1 MLATK
6 SFNNYNAV
14 RIYNI
19 DIMSQGT
26 FRGFLLQTNYRIENN
41 AAVLYLYG
49 RLENGQSFLIRESRQ
64 QPHFLIRDKD
74 VGHRALKG
82 RKIVSSKYTTMDGL
96 PSATVLFQTPQD
108 MLSLRDRLHH
118 EQIPTYE
125 ADLRFA
131 EAYLI
136 RNNIRGGV
144 EINGTPTFNDP
155 SVDVVFNDPDVRAIS
170 IEFQPTVL
178 SFDIET
184 DPTARQ
190 LLAISMYGPTTDE
203 VVVVDPENRPMPDRA
218 TRVPSAME
226 GIQLFADRVRE
237 LDPDVIVGWNV
248 IDFDLA
254 VLLRIARKN
263 RISLCLGRSESD
275 VRIYSGSGMFGAS
288 RAVIQGRMV
297 LDGIGLIRGAFI
309 PFAEHNLDAVAR
321 KVLGEGK
328 AVIEKVHD
336 RADEILTRYHQDL
349 EGFVEYSRAD
359 ARLAY
364 QIIEKLDLISLA
376 VKRSKLTGMTLDR
389 VAASIA
395 SFDFVYLSQLEQRK
409 IRAPSML
416 SNRAPHRNR
425 HSGALVLEPEPG
437 YYKNV
442 WTFDYRSLYPSII
455 RTFNIDPL
463 TQTKDCESTDVIRT
477 TNDTCYRR
485 DPAILPTFLDRLF
498 AEREEAKTAG
508 DQISSQ
514 AIKILMNSFY
524 GVLAT
529 PHSRFH
535 NPDMANSIT
544 SLGRHF
550 LRFAKTWFEDH
561 GFTVLYGD
569 TDSVFV
575 QSGESSADDAFD
587 QGQQLRQS
595 FNYDLTSYVSR
606 KWALDNKLELEFE
619 HLYTKF
625 FLQHMR
631 RSKSGSRKRYVGF
644 DYRTQKI
651 VFVGLESV
659 RRDWTELAKDV
670 QREMFRRLF
679 AEESVDEYLRSYI
692 ADLRAGVL
700 DEKLVYRKRL
710 RKPLHEYKK
719 VSPPYVVAG
728 RKLESAGRVIKYVM
742 TTDGPEPVEQLTH
755 ALDHE
760 HYLQKQIQPVVQPI
774 LEVLGLDF
782 QRIAWQDYE
791 PEDLF
796 KKLNPH

>member
-1 MLATK
+1 MG
-6 SFNNYNAV
+6 
-14 RIYNI
+14 RR
-19 DIMSQGT
+19 T
-26 FRGFLLQTNYRIENN
+26 FHGFLLQTNYRIENN
-41 AAVLYLYG
+41 IPVLHLFG
-49 RLENGQSFLIRESRQ
+49 RLDDGQSFLIRESRQ
-64 QPHFLIRDKD
+64 QPHFQIRDKD
-74 VGHRALKG
+74 VGHPALRG
-82 RKIVSSKYTTMDGL
+82 YKIVHSEYSTLDSF
-96 PSATVLFQTPQD
+96 PAATVLFQTPRD
-108 MLSLRDRLHH
+108 MMSLRDRLHH
-118 EQIPTYE
+118 EQVPTYE

-131 EAYLI
+131 DAYLI

-144 EINGTPTFNDP
+144 EITGTPTFDDP
-155 SVDVVFNDPDVRAIS
+155 LVDIVFDNPDIRPIS

-178 SFDIET
+178 AFDIET
-184 DPTARQ
+184 DPTARE
-190 LLAISMYGPTTDE
+190 LLAISLYGPTTDE
-203 VVVVDPENRPMPDRA
+203 VIVVDSKNRQMPVRTTSVA
-218 TRVPSAME
+218 SASD

-248 IDFDLA
+248 IDFDLS
-254 VLLRIARKN
+254 VLLRIAR
-263 RISLCLGRSESD
+263 REGRSLQLGRSSAD
-275 VRIYSGSGMFGAS
+275 VRIYTARGLFGAS

-321 KVLGEGK
+321 EVLGEGK

-336 RADEILTRYHQDL
+336 RADEILKRYYQDL
-349 EGFVEYSRAD
+349 DGFVEYSRAD

-364 QIIEKLDLISLA
+364 QIIEKLNLISLA

-416 SNRAPHRNR
+416 GSRAPHRNR

-463 TQTKDCESTDVIRT
+463 TLTTDHESADVIRT
-477 TNDTCYRR
+477 TNDACYRR
-485 DPAILPTFLDRLF
+485 DPAILPSFLDQLF
-498 AEREEAKTAG
+498 AEREESKTAG

-535 NPDMANSIT
+535 NPEMANSIT

-550 LRFAKTWFEDH
+550 LRYAKTWFEDH
-561 GFTVLYGD
+561 GYTVLYGD

-575 QSGESSADDAFD
+575 QSGNSNAERAFD
-587 QGQQLRQS
+587 QGEKLRQE
-595 FNYDLTSYVSR
+595 FNYDLTSYIRR
-606 KWALDNKLELEFE
+606 KWELTSKLELEFE

-631 RSKSGSRKRYVGF
+631 RSQSGSRKRYVGF
-644 DYRTQKI
+644 DYLTQKI

-692 ADLRAGVL
+692 AALRSGTL
-700 DEKLVYRKRL
+700 DEKLVFRKRL

-728 RKLESAGRVIKYVM
+728 RKLGSAGRVIEYVM
-742 TTDGPEPVEQLTH
+742 TTDGPEPLEQLTH
-755 ALDHE
+755 NPDHE

-782 QRIAWQDYE
+782 QRIALQDYK

-796 KKLNPH
+796 KNVGEEDVTKTLLE

>member
-1 MLATK
+1 MHSEYSTLD
-6 SFNNYNAV
+6 SFPA
-14 RIYNI
+14 
-19 DIMSQGT
+19 
-26 FRGFLLQTNYRIENN
+26 
-41 AAVLYLYG
+41 
-49 RLENGQSFLIRESRQ
+49 
-64 QPHFLIRDKD
+64 
-74 VGHRALKG
+74 
-82 RKIVSSKYTTMDGL
+82 
-96 PSATVLFQTPQD
+96 ATVLFQTPRD
-108 MLSLRDRLHH
+108 MMSLRDRLHH
-118 EQIPTYE
+118 EQVPTYE

-131 EAYLI
+131 DAYLI

-144 EINGTPTFNDP
+144 EISGTPTFDDP
-155 SVDVVFNDPDVRAIS
+155 LVDIVFDNPDVRPIS
-170 IEFQPTVL
+170 IEFQPTIL

-190 LLAISMYGPTTDE
+190 LLAISMFGPTTDE
-203 VVVVDPENRPMPDRA
+203 VIVVDSKNRQMPERT
-218 TRVPSAME
+218 TRVASVSD

-248 IDFDLA
+248 IDFDLS
-254 VLLRIARKN
+254 VLLRIAR
-263 RISLCLGRSESD
+263 REGRSLQLGRSNAD
-275 VRIYSGSGMFGAS
+275 VRIHTARGLFGAS
-288 RAVIQGRMV
+288 RAVIQGRIA

-321 KVLGEGK
+321 EVLGEGK

-336 RADEILTRYHQDL
+336 RADEILKRYHQDL
-349 EGFVEYSRAD
+349 DGFVEYSRAD

-364 QIIEKLDLISLA
+364 QIIEKLNLISLA

-416 SNRAPHRNR
+416 SSRAPHRNR

-463 TQTKDCESTDVIRT
+463 TLTTDHETTDVIRT
-477 TNDTCYRR
+477 TNDACYRR
-485 DPAILPTFLDRLF
+485 DPAILPTFLDQLF
-498 AEREEAKTAG
+498 AEREESKTAG
-508 DQISSQ
+508 DPISSQ

-535 NPDMANSIT
+535 NPEMANSIT

-550 LRFAKTWFEDH
+550 LRYAKTWFEDH
-561 GFTVLYGD
+561 GYTVLYGD

-575 QSGESSADDAFD
+575 QSGNSNAERAFD
-587 QGQQLRQS
+587 QGEQLRQE
-595 FNYDLTSYVSR
+595 FNYDLTSYIRR
-606 KWALDNKLELEFE
+606 KWELTSKLELEFE

-644 DYRTQKI
+644 DYHTQKI

-659 RRDWTELAKDV
+659 RSDWTELAKDV

-692 ADLRAGVL
+692 AALRSGTL
-700 DEKLVYRKRL
+700 DEKLVFRKRL

-728 RKLESAGRVIKYVM
+728 RKLESAGRVIEYVM

-755 ALDHE
+755 NPDHE

-782 QRIAWQDYE
+782 QRIALQDYE
-791 PEDLF
+791 PGDLF
-796 KKLNPH
+796 RKLNDGRVEANH

>member
-1 MLATK
+1 
-6 SFNNYNAV
+6 
-14 RIYNI
+14 
-19 DIMSQGT
+19 MSQAS
-26 FRGFLLQTNYRIENN
+26 FRGFLLQNNYRVENGKP
-41 AAVLYLYG
+41 VLYLYG
-49 RLENGQSFLIRESRQ
+49 RLDDGQSFLVRESRQ

-74 VGHRALKG
+74 VGHPAIGG
-82 RKIVSSKYTTMDGL
+82 RRIESSDYHTMDGH
-96 PSATVLFQTPQD
+96 PSAKVVFQTPQD
-108 MLSLRDRLHH
+108 MLSDRDRLHH
-118 EQIPTYE
+118 QQIPTYE

-144 EINGTPTFNDP
+144 EISGTPECTDPLVDVTFNDP
-155 SVDVVFNDPDVRAIS
+155 DIQPTP

-203 VVVVDPENRPMPDRA
+203 VIVVDPKQRKMPERTTA
-218 TRVPSAME
+218 VGSAVD
-226 GIQLFADRVRE
+226 GIQLFVDRVRE
-237 LDPDVIVGWNV
+237 LDPDVLLGWNV

-254 VLLRIARKN
+254 VLLRIARRN
-263 RISLCLGRSESD
+263 RRSLCLGRSNAD
-275 VRIYSGSGMFGAS
+275 VRTLSARGFFGSS

-309 PFAEHNLDAVAR
+309 PFSEHNLDSVAR
-321 KVLGEGK
+321 EVLGEGK
-328 AVIEKVHD
+328 AVIKKVHD
-336 RADEILTRYHQDL
+336 RAGEILTRYHEDL

-364 QIIEKLDLISLA
+364 QIVEKLNLISLA

-389 VAASIA
+389 VASSIA
-395 SFDFVYLSQLEQRK
+395 SFDFVYLSQLEKRK

-416 SNRAPHRNR
+416 TNREPYRNR
-425 HSGALVLEPEPG
+425 HSGALVLEPKPG
-437 YYKNV
+437 YYRNV
-442 WTFDYRSLYPSII
+442 WAFDYRSLYPSII

-463 TQTKDCESTDVIRT
+463 TLSSNQESDDVIRT
-477 TNDTCYRR
+477 TNDACYRR
-485 DPAILPTFLDRLF
+485 EPAILPTFLDELF
-498 AEREEAKTAG
+498 TERERARVAG

-535 NPDMANSIT
+535 NPEMANSVT

-550 LRFAKTWFEDH
+550 LRFAKSWFEDH
-561 GFTVLYGD
+561 GYTVLYGD

-575 QSGESSADDAFD
+575 ESDITDSEEAAD
-587 QGQQLRQS
+587 QGEQLRQE
-595 FNYDLTSYVSR
+595 FNYDLTSYIR
-606 KWALDNKLELEFE
+606 REWQLDNKLELELE

-631 RSKSGSRKRYVGF
+631 RSRSGSRKRYVGF

-659 RRDWTELAKDV
+659 RRDWTELAKDL

-692 ADLRAGVL
+692 AQLRTGAL

-710 RKPLHEYKK
+710 RKPLHEYRK

-728 RKLESAGRVIKYVM
+728 RKLESPARVIEYVM
-742 TTDGPEPVEQLTH
+742 TTDGPEPVELLSH
-755 ALDHE
+755 PPDHE

-774 LEVLGLDF
+774 LEVLGHDF
-782 QRIAWQDYE
+782 QHIAMKDYE
-791 PEDLF
+791 PNDLF
-796 KKLNPH
+796 KDVEVVRSSNPQEERC

>member
-1 MLATK
+1 
-6 SFNNYNAV
+6 
-14 RIYNI
+14 
-19 DIMSQGT
+19 MSQDT

-41 AAVLYLYG
+41 TAVLYLYG

-74 VGHRALKG
+74 VGHPALRG
-82 RKIVSSKYTTMDGL
+82 QKIVSSEHATMDGF
-96 PSATVLFQTPQD
+96 PAAKILFQTPRD
-108 MLSLRDRLHH
+108 MTSLRDRLHH

-131 EAYLI
+131 ETYLI
-136 RNNIRGGV
+136 RNNIRGGI
-144 EINGTPTFNDP
+144 EITGEPTFNNP
-155 SVDVVFNDPDVRAIS
+155 LVDIVFDDPDVRPIS
-170 IEFQPTVL
+170 IEFHPTVL

-184 DPTARQ
+184 DPSARQ

-203 VVVVDPENRPMPDRA
+203 VIVVDPKKRQMPERTTSVA
-218 TRVPSAME
+218 SASE
-226 GIQLFADRVRE
+226 GIQTFAVRVRE
-237 LDPDVIVGWNV
+237 LDPDVILGWNV

-263 RISLCLGRSESD
+263 RLSLCLGRSASD
-275 VRIYSGSGMFGAS
+275 VRIFSGRGMFGAS

-321 KVLGEGK
+321 EVLGEGK

-336 RADEILTRYHQDL
+336 RVDEILKRYHHDL
-349 EGFVEYSRAD
+349 EGFIEYSRAD

-416 SNRAPHRNR
+416 SDRAPHRNR
-425 HSGALVLEPEPG
+425 HSGALVLEPIPG
-437 YYKNV
+437 YYTNV
-442 WTFDYRSLYPSII
+442 WAFDYRSLYPSII
-455 RTFNIDPL
+455 RTFNIDPS
-463 TQTKDCESTDVIRT
+463 TQASDIDSIDVIRT
-477 TNDTCYRR
+477 TNDVCYRR
-485 DPAILPTFLDRLF
+485 DPAILPTFLDQLF
-498 AEREEAKTAG
+498 AEREHAKQVE
-508 DQISSQ
+508 DHISSQ

-535 NPDMANSIT
+535 NPEMANSIT

-575 QSGESSADDAFD
+575 QSDNSSAEGAFN
-587 QGQQLRQS
+587 QGEQLRQD
-595 FNYDLTSYVSR
+595 FNYDLSSYIRR
-606 KWALDNKLELEFE
+606 KWELVNKLELEFE

-644 DYRTQKI
+644 DYRTQEI

-659 RRDWTELAKDV
+659 RRDWTELAKEV

-679 AEESVDEYLRSYI
+679 AEESVDEYLRTFI
-692 ADLRAGVL
+692 ADLRAGAL

-728 RKLESAGRVIKYVM
+728 RKLESAGRVIEYIM
-742 TTDGPEPVEQLTH
+742 TTDGPEPIEQLTH
-755 ALDHE
+755 NPDHE

-774 LEVLGLDF
+774 LEVLELDF
-782 QRIAWQDYE
+782 QRIALLDYE

-796 KKLNPH
+796 KDLGYGHPAKSLPEQN

>member
-1 MLATK
+1 MD
-6 SFNNYNAV
+6 
-14 RIYNI
+14 RH
-19 DIMSQGT
+19 T
-26 FRGFLLQTNYRIENN
+26 FHGFLLQTNYRIENN
-41 AAVLYLYG
+41 IPVLHLFG
-49 RLENGQSFLIRESRQ
+49 RLDNGQSFRIRESRQ

-74 VGHRALKG
+74 VGHPAFRG
-82 RKIVSSKYTTMDGL
+82 HKIVHSEYRTLDGF
-96 PSATVLFQTPQD
+96 PAATVLFQTPQD
-108 MLSLRDRLHH
+108 MMSLRDRLHH
-118 EQIPTYE
+118 EQVPTYE

-131 EAYLI
+131 DAYLI

-144 EINGTPTFNDP
+144 EISGTPTFNDP
-155 SVDVVFNDPDVRAIS
+155 LVDIAFDNPNVRPLS

-184 DPTARQ
+184 DPTASQ
-190 LLAISMYGPTTDE
+190 LLAISLYGPTTDE
-203 VVVVDPENRPMPDRA
+203 VIVVDSKNRQMPKRTTSVASVSD
-218 TRVPSAME
+218 

-248 IDFDLA
+248 IDFDLS
-254 VLLRIARKN
+254 VLLRISR
-263 RISLCLGRSESD
+263 REGRSLQLGRSSAD
-275 VRIYSGSGMFGAS
+275 VRIHTSRGLFGAS

-321 KVLGEGK
+321 EVLGEGK
-328 AVIEKVHD
+328 AVIKKVHD
-336 RADEILTRYHQDL
+336 RADEILKRYHQDL
-349 EGFVEYSRAD
+349 DGFVEYSRAD

-364 QIIEKLDLISLA
+364 QIIEKLNLISLA

-395 SFDFVYLSQLEQRK
+395 SFDFVYLSQLEHRK

-416 SNRAPHRNR
+416 ASRAPQRNR
-425 HSGALVLEPEPG
+425 HSGALVLEPKPG

-463 TQTKDCESTDVIRT
+463 TLTTDHETTDVIRT
-477 TNDTCYRR
+477 TNDACYRR
-485 DPAILPTFLDRLF
+485 EPAILPTFLDRLF
-498 AEREEAKTAG
+498 AAREESKTAG

-561 GFTVLYGD
+561 GYAVLYGD

-575 QSGESSADDAFD
+575 QSGISSAERAFD
-587 QGQQLRQS
+587 QGEKLRQE
-595 FNYDLTSYVSR
+595 FNDDLTSYVRR
-606 KWALDNKLELEFE
+606 KWELTSKLELEFE

-631 RSKSGSRKRYVGF
+631 RSQSGSRKRYVGF
-644 DYRTQKI
+644 DYRSQTI

-692 ADLRAGVL
+692 AALRSGAL

-728 RKLESAGRVIKYVM
+728 RKLAAAGRVIEYVM
-742 TTDGPEPVEQLTH
+742 TTDGPEPLEQLTH
-755 ALDHE
+755 DPNHE

-782 QRIAWQDYE
+782 QRIALQDYK

-796 KKLNPH
+796 KTVGYEEVTKTLQE

>member
-1 MLATK
+1 
-6 SFNNYNAV
+6 
-14 RIYNI
+14 
-19 DIMSQGT
+19 MSQES
-26 FRGFLLQTNYRIENN
+26 FRGFLLQSNYRIENGKP
-41 AAVLYLYG
+41 VLYLYG
-49 RLENGQSFLIRESRQ
+49 RLENRQSFLVRESRQ

-74 VGHRALKG
+74 VGHPALRGRRIKSSDYQTFDGHRAAKV
-82 RKIVSSKYTTMDGL
+82 I
-96 PSATVLFQTPQD
+96 FQTPQD
-108 MLSLRDRLHH
+108 MLSDRDRLHH
-118 EQIPTYE
+118 QQIPTYE
-125 ADLRFA
+125 ADLRFT

-136 RNNIRGGV
+136 RKNIRGGV
-144 EINGTPTFNDP
+144 EIFGTPEFADP
-155 SVDVVFNDPDVRAIS
+155 LVDVIFNDPDIRPTA

-184 DPTARQ
+184 DPAARE

-203 VVVVDPENRPMPDRA
+203 VIVVDPKKRKMPERTTAVGSPID
-218 TRVPSAME
+218 
-226 GIQLFADRVRE
+226 GIQLFVERVRE
-237 LDPDVIVGWNV
+237 LDPDVLLGWNV

-254 VLLRIARKN
+254 VLLRIARRN
-263 RISLCLGRSESD
+263 RTSLCLGRSNAD
-275 VRIYSGSGMFGAS
+275 VRTLSARGFFGSS

-309 PFAEHNLDAVAR
+309 PFSEHNLDSVAR
-321 KVLGEGK
+321 EVLGEGK

-336 RADEILTRYHQDL
+336 RAGEILTRYHEDL

-364 QIIEKLDLISLA
+364 QIVEKLNLISLA
-376 VKRSKLTGMTLDR
+376 VKRSKLTGMSLDR
-389 VAASIA
+389 VASSIA
-395 SFDFVYLSQLEQRK
+395 SFDFVYLSQLEKRK

-416 SNRAPHRNR
+416 TNREPYRNR
-425 HSGALVLEPEPG
+425 HSGALVLEPNPG
-437 YYKNV
+437 YYRNV

-463 TQTKDCESTDVIRT
+463 TLSTDQESKDVIRT
-477 TNDTCYRR
+477 TNDACYRR
-485 DPAILPTFLDRLF
+485 EPAILPTFLDELF
-498 AEREEAKTAG
+498 TERERARAAA

-535 NPDMANSIT
+535 NPEMANSVT

-550 LRFAKTWFEDH
+550 LRFAKSWFEDH
-561 GFTVLYGD
+561 GYTVLYGD

-575 QSGESSADDAFD
+575 ESDITNAKEASDIGE
-587 QGQQLRQS
+587 QLRQE
-595 FNYDLTSYVSR
+595 FNCDLTSYIR
-606 KWALDNKLELEFE
+606 RTWQLHNKIELELE

-659 RRDWTELAKDV
+659 RRDWTELAKDL

-679 AEESVDEYLRSYI
+679 AEESVDEYLRAYI
-692 ADLRAGVL
+692 AKLRTGAL
-700 DEKLVYRKRL
+700 DEKLIYRKRL
-710 RKPLHEYKK
+710 RKPLHEYRK

-728 RKLESAGRVIKYVM
+728 RKLESPTRVVEYVM
-742 TTDGPEPVEQLTH
+742 TTEGPEPVELLTH
-755 ALDHE
+755 APDHE

-774 LEVLGLDF
+774 LEVLGRDF
-782 QRIAWQDYE
+782 QQIAMKDYE
-791 PEDLF
+791 PGDLF
-796 KKLNPH
+796 KDVEVAQSTKPIEDRC

>member
-1 MLATK
+1 M
-6 SFNNYNAV
+6 N
-14 RIYNI
+14 R
-19 DIMSQGT
+19 DT

-41 AAVLYLYG
+41 KAVLYLYG
-49 RLENGQSFLIRESRQ
+49 RLENRQSFLIRESRQ

-74 VGHRALKG
+74 VGHPALRKH
-82 RKIVSSKYTTMDGL
+82 KIVSSEYATMDGF
-96 PSATVLFQTPQD
+96 PAAKVLFQTPQD
-108 MLSLRDRLHH
+108 MMSLRDRFHH
-118 EQIPTYE
+118 EQVPTYE

-136 RNNIRGGV
+136 RNNIRGGI
-144 EINGTPTFNDP
+144 EITGTPTFTEP
-155 SVDVVFNDPDVRAIS
+155 LVDIVFDDPDVRPIS
-170 IEFQPTVL
+170 IEFNPTVL

-190 LLAISMYGPTTDE
+190 LLAISMFGPTTNE
-203 VVVVDPENRPMPDRA
+203 VIVVDPKKRQLPERT

-226 GIQLFADRVRE
+226 GVQLFAERVRD
-237 LDPDVIVGWNV
+237 LDPDVVVGWNV
-248 IDFDLA
+248 IDFDLT

-263 RISLCLGRSESD
+263 RLSLCLGRSTSE
-275 VRIYSGSGMFGAS
+275 VRIYSGRGMFGSS

-321 KVLGEGK
+321 EVLGEGK

-336 RADEILTRYHQDL
+336 RAGEILKRYEQDI

-364 QIIEKLDLISLA
+364 QIIEKLNLISLA

-409 IRAPSML
+409 IRARSML
-416 SNRAPHRNR
+416 SDRAPHRNR
-425 HSGALVLEPEPG
+425 HSGALVLEPKPG
-437 YYKNV
+437 YYSNV

-455 RTFNIDPL
+455 RTFNIDPS
-463 TQTKDCESTDVIRT
+463 TQTTDSDSNDVIRT
-477 TNDTCYRR
+477 TNDVCYRR
-485 DPAILPTFLDRLF
+485 DPAILPTFLDQLF
-498 AEREEAKTAG
+498 AEREHAKTAG
-508 DQISSQ
+508 DNISSQ

-535 NPDMANSIT
+535 NPEMANSIT

-575 QSGESSADDAFD
+575 QSENPSPEGAFD
-587 QGQQLRQS
+587 QGEELRQD
-595 FNYDLTSYVSR
+595 FNYDLTSYVRR
-606 KWALDNKLELEFE
+606 KWGLTNKLELEFE

-644 DYRTQKI
+644 DYRTQEI

-679 AEESVDEYLRSYI
+679 AEESVEEYLRTYI
-692 ADLRAGVL
+692 ADLRAGIL

-728 RKLESAGRVIKYVM
+728 RKLESASRVIEYVM
-742 TTDGPEPVEQLTH
+742 TTDGPEPIEQLTH
-755 ALDHE
+755 NPDHE

-782 QRIAWQDYE
+782 QRIALRDYE

-796 KKLNPH
+796 KDLGCGHSAKSLPEQN

>member
-1 MLATK
+1 MG
-6 SFNNYNAV
+6 
-14 RIYNI
+14 RR
-19 DIMSQGT
+19 T
-26 FRGFLLQTNYRIENN
+26 FHGFLLQTNYRIENN
-41 AAVLYLYG
+41 IPVLHLFG
-49 RLENGQSFLIRESRQ
+49 RLDDGQSFLIRESRQ
-64 QPHFLIRDKD
+64 QPHFQIRDKD
-74 VGHRALKG
+74 VGHPALRG
-82 RKIVSSKYTTMDGL
+82 YKIVHSEYSTLDSF
-96 PSATVLFQTPQD
+96 PAATVLFQTPRD
-108 MLSLRDRLHH
+108 MMSLRDRLHH
-118 EQIPTYE
+118 EQVPTYE

-131 EAYLI
+131 DAYLI

-144 EINGTPTFNDP
+144 EITGTPTFDDP
-155 SVDVVFNDPDVRAIS
+155 LVDMVFDNPDIRPIS

-178 SFDIET
+178 AFDIET
-184 DPTARQ
+184 DPTARE
-190 LLAISMYGPTTDE
+190 LLAISLFGPTTDE
-203 VVVVDPENRPMPDRA
+203 VIVVDSKNRQMPVRTTSVA
-218 TRVPSAME
+218 SASD

-248 IDFDLA
+248 IDFDLS
-254 VLLRIARKN
+254 VLLRIAR
-263 RISLCLGRSESD
+263 REGRSLQLGRSSAD
-275 VRIYSGSGMFGAS
+275 VRIYTARGLFGAS

-321 KVLGEGK
+321 EVLGEGK

-336 RADEILTRYHQDL
+336 RADEILKRYHQDL
-349 EGFVEYSRAD
+349 DGFVEYSRAD

-364 QIIEKLDLISLA
+364 QIIEKLNLISLA

-416 SNRAPHRNR
+416 SSRAPHRNR

-463 TQTKDCESTDVIRT
+463 TLTTDHESADVIRT
-477 TNDTCYRR
+477 TNDACYRR
-485 DPAILPTFLDRLF
+485 DPAILPSFLDQLF
-498 AEREEAKTAG
+498 AEREESKTAG

-535 NPDMANSIT
+535 NPEMANSIT

-550 LRFAKTWFEDH
+550 LRYAKTWFEDH
-561 GFTVLYGD
+561 GYTVLYGD

-575 QSGESSADDAFD
+575 QSGNSNAERAFD
-587 QGQQLRQS
+587 QGEQLRQE
-595 FNYDLTSYVSR
+595 FNYDLTSYIRR
-606 KWALDNKLELEFE
+606 KWELTSKLELEFE

-659 RRDWTELAKDV
+659 RSDWTELAKDV

-692 ADLRAGVL
+692 AALRSGSL
-700 DEKLVYRKRL
+700 DEKLVFRKRL

-728 RKLESAGRVIKYVM
+728 RKLESAGRVIEYVM

-755 ALDHE
+755 NPDHE

-782 QRIAWQDYE
+782 QRIALQDYK

-796 KKLNPH
+796 KNVGEEDVTKTLPE

>member
-1 MLATK
+1 M
-6 SFNNYNAV
+6 
-14 RIYNI
+14 
-19 DIMSQGT
+19 
-26 FRGFLLQTNYRIENN
+26 
-41 AAVLYLYG
+41 
-49 RLENGQSFLIRESRQ
+49 
-64 QPHFLIRDKD
+64 
-74 VGHRALKG
+74 
-82 RKIVSSKYTTMDGL
+82 
-96 PSATVLFQTPQD
+96 
-108 MLSLRDRLHH
+108 SLRDRLHH
-118 EQIPTYE
+118 EQVPTYE

-131 EAYLI
+131 DAYLI
-136 RNNIRGGV
+136 RNNLRGGV
-144 EINGTPTFNDP
+144 EISGTPTFDDP
-155 SVDVVFNDPDVRAIS
+155 LVDIVFDNPDIRPIS
-170 IEFQPTVL
+170 IEFRPTVL
-178 SFDIET
+178 AFDIET

-190 LLAISMYGPTTDE
+190 LLAISIYGPTTDE
-203 VVVVDPENRPMPDRA
+203 VIVVDSQNRQMPERT
-218 TRVPSAME
+218 TRVASATD

-248 IDFDLA
+248 IDFDLS
-254 VLLRIARKN
+254 VLLRIAR
-263 RISLCLGRSESD
+263 REGHSLQLGRSSAD
-275 VRIYSGSGMFGAS
+275 VRIHTARGMFGAS

-297 LDGIGLIRGAFI
+297 LDGIGLVRGAFI

-321 KVLGEGK
+321 AVLGEGK
-328 AVIEKVHD
+328 AVIKKVHD
-336 RADEILTRYHQDL
+336 RADEILKRYHQDL
-349 EGFVEYSRAD
+349 DGFVDYSRAD

-364 QIIEKLDLISLA
+364 QIIEKLNLISLA

-416 SNRAPHRNR
+416 TNRAPHRNR
-425 HSGALVLEPEPG
+425 HSGALVLEPVPG

-463 TQTKDCESTDVIRT
+463 TLTADHKTADVIRT
-477 TNDTCYRR
+477 TNDACYRR
-485 DPAILPTFLDRLF
+485 DPAILPTLLDRLF
-498 AEREEAKTAG
+498 AEREESKTAG

-524 GVLAT
+524 GVFAT

-535 NPDMANSIT
+535 NPELANSIT

-561 GFTVLYGD
+561 GYSVLYGD

-575 QSGESSADDAFD
+575 QSDQSNDAAAYD
-587 QGQQLRQS
+587 QGEQLRQD
-595 FNYDLTSYVSR
+595 FNSDLTSYIQR
-606 KWALDNKLELEFE
+606 NWQLTNKLELEFE

-644 DYRTQKI
+644 DFRTQKI

-692 ADLRAGVL
+692 AALRSGTL
-700 DEKLVYRKRL
+700 DDKLVYRKRL

-728 RKLESAGRVIKYVM
+728 RKLASAGRVIEYVM

-755 ALDHE
+755 DPDHE

-782 QRIAWQDYE
+782 QRIALQDYK

-796 KKLNPH
+796 NNVECEEVLRPPQEEN